1 MADIL
6 PEVLGT
12 VGALYRYPVKSMRGE
27 ALDEA
32 RVTFQGVPG
41 DRRYAF
47 VQDGNLSVFPYLTG
61 RQIPEMVRYTAWL
74 EDPAD
79 LMNSPVLVR
88 TPDGETLPVES
99 AALHADLARRY
110 AKPFHLLR
118 LGYAGTYDIAPLSL
132 ISSGT
137 VRGLGAALGMTL
149 DARRF
154 RPTIYVET
162 PEGLPYPEDQWVGRT
177 LVFGDDAVRMR
188 ATERDL
194 RCKMITIDP
203 ETGALEPR
211 VLREVVQTRQEG
223 AGIYGTPEKA
233 GILRVGMPV
242 RLLAGD

>member
-12 VGALYRYPVKSMRGE
+12 VRALYRYPVKSMRGE
-27 ALDEA
+27 ALDA
-32 RVTFQGVPG
+32 AQVTFRGVPG

-47 VQDGNLSVFPYLTG
+47 VQDGNVSVFPYLTG
-61 RQIPEMVRYTAWL
+61 RQIPAMVRYATWL

-79 LMNSPVLVR
+79 PANSAVLVR
-88 TPDGETLPVES
+88 TPDGETLPVAS
-99 AALHADLARRY
+99 DALRADLARRY
-110 AKPFHLLR
+110 ARPFHLLR
-118 LGYAGTYDIAPLSL
+118 LGLVGTYDIAPLSL

-137 VRGLGAALGMTL
+137 VDALGAALDLPL
-149 DARRF
+149 DHRRF
-154 RPTIYVET
+154 RPTIYVQT
-162 PEGLPYPEDQWVGRT
+162 PVGAPFPEDAWVGRT
-177 LVFGDDAVRMR
+177 LVFGEDAVRMR

-203 ETGALEPR
+203 ETAALEPR

-223 AGIYGTPEKA
+223 AGIYGHPEKA
-233 GILRVGMPV
+233 GILQVGMPV

>member
-12 VGALYRYPVKSMRGE
+12 VRALYRYPVKSMRGE
-27 ALDEA
+27 ALDAVE
-32 RVTFQGVPG
+32 VTYRGVPG

-47 VQDGNLSVFPYLTG
+47 VQDGNLSIFPYLTA
-61 RQIPEMVRYTAWL
+61 RQIPMMVRYAAWL
-74 EDPAD
+74 EDAADPA
-79 LMNSPVLVR
+79 SPAVLVR
-88 TPDGETLPVES
+88 TPDGETVSVES
-99 AALHADLARRY
+99 DALHADLARHY

-118 LGYAGTYDIAPLSL
+118 LGFTGTYDIAPLSL

-137 VRGLGAALGMTL
+137 VDALGAALGLPL
-149 DARRF
+149 DHRRF

-162 PEGLPYPEDQWVGRT
+162 PEGAPFPEDTWVGRT
-177 LVFGDDAVRMR
+177 LVFGEDEVRMR

-203 ETGALEPR
+203 ETAELEPR

-223 AGIYGTPEKA
+223 AGIYGHPEKA

>member
-12 VGALYRYPVKSMRGE
+12 VSALYRYPVKSMRGE

-32 RVTFQGVPG
+32 EVTYQGVPG

-47 VQDGNLSVFPYLTG
+47 VQDDDRSRLPYLTA
-61 RQIPEMVRYTAWL
+61 RQIPAMVQYTAWL
-74 EDPAD
+74 EGEPAQGHV
-79 LMNSPVLVR
+79 MVR
-88 TPDGETLPVES
+88 TPEGETHPIRSE
-99 AALHADLARRY
+99 ALLADLAGRF

-118 LGYAGTYDIAPLSL
+118 LGHVGTYDLAPLSL

-137 VRGLGAALGMTL
+137 VETLGAALGMTL

-154 RPTIYVET
+154 RPTIYVQT
-162 PEGLPYPEDQWVGRT
+162 PEGQAYPEDQWVGHT
-177 LVFGDDAVRMR
+177 LVFGDDEVRMR

-203 ETGALEPR
+203 ETAALEPR

-233 GILRVGMPV
+233 GILRVG
-242 RLLAGD
+242 